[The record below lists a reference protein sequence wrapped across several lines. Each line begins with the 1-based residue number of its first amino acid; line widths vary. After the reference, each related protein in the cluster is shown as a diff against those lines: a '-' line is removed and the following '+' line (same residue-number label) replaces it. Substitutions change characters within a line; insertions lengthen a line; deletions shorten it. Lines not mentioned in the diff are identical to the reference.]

1 MSNTRRSFM
10 QQVIASAG
18 VVAGV
23 PRLSHALST
32 TPDAPDPLLE
42 KPEPVTMA
50 DLGRQS
56 SKPVTVTEVN
66 DYTTGHYTGTLAP
79 SPPHADMNPKKA
91 FVVT

>member
-1 MSNTRRSFM
+1 MSNTRRNFI
-10 QQVIASAG
+10 QQMIVGAG
-18 VVAGV
+18 AVAGA

-32 TPDAPDPLLE
+32 AAPADGPDPVFQ

-56 SKPVTVTEVN
+56 SKAVAVTEVN

-79 SPPHADMNPKKA
+79 VRRMR
-91 FVVT
+91 T